1 MLAVVR
7 VTVQSVFKN
16 YAAIVRISS
25 DLVEISSDLVE
36 ISSDL
41 VRISSELVS
50 INSELLIISV
60 FRKTPKSV
68 VRTLIAYGNKEKDE
82 NQIFTLIKLLVKTAK
97 RVINNSPP
105 PSFCKPFCGFAEISS
120 ANQTFISAF
129 ICNFAATYSK

>member
-7 VTVQSVFKN
+7 VTVQSVLKN

-25 DLVEISSDLVE
+25 ELVE

-41 VRISSELVS
+41 VRISSELVL

-105 PSFCKPFCGFAEISS
+105 TSFCKPFCGFAEISS

>member
-7 VTVQSVFKN
+7 VTVQSVLKN

-25 DLVEISSDLVE
+25 DPVE

-41 VRISSELVS
+41 VRISSELVL